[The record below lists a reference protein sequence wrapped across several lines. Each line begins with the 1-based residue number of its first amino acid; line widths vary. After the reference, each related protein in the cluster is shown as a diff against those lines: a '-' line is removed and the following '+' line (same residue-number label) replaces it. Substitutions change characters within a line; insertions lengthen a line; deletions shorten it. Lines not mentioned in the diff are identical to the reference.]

1 MAKKSFVKGAILT
14 GMVLSLLILPLGS
27 VFAGKAEMVNVAQIA
42 PLSGGIAFVGVVAL
56 NSMKL
61 AAEEIN
67 NAGGFK
73 VGGKNYKFN
82 IIGYDSEANPAKAV
96 AGMKKLKSQHDL
108 KFAFTLISGS
118 TLAMLEQN
126 EKMDVFIITAG
137 QDPRITKK
145 GNKLVVR
152 LNSPAS
158 VAASL
163 QAKSALKAL
172 GPIKFA
178 TLCDTGDWG
187 RAYQGIFSKIFKEGG
202 AKLVAE
208 EWIDERTDT
217 DFYPQLTKIKGKK
230 VNAFFM
236 AAHDDAGALIIK
248 QTRELGMKIPII
260 IVHGFSS
267 KGIKMAGSKNLEGC
281 LFAPAAW
288 DLQDGYPGIGKYK
301 ESYKKK
307 FKKDTAI
314 FGTGGYDGIYI
325 LKAAMEKAGTV
336 SDTKKIRQAFLKTVL
351 PKDICTICSTGYSSD
366 GDAFQP
372 VSTGRFINGKLVVE

>member
-1 MAKKSFVKGAILT
+1 MAKRSCTKGVVVTVMVAFLLVFSLGT
-14 GMVLSLLILPLGS
+14 G
-27 VFAGKAEMVNVAQIA
+27 FAEDAGMVNVAQIG
-42 PLSGGIAFVGVVAL
+42 PLSGGIAFVGTVAL

-73 VGGKNYKFN
+73 VGGKTYKFN

-96 AGMKKLKSQHDL
+96 AGMKKLKSQYDL

-126 EKMDVFIITAG
+126 EQMDVFIITAG

-152 LNSPAS
+152 LNSPAT
-158 VAASL
+158 VAAKL
-163 QAKSALKAL
+163 QGESTLKVL
-172 GPIKFA
+172 GKIKFA

-187 RAYQGIFSKIFKEGG
+187 RAYQAIFSKVMTDGG
-202 AKLVAE
+202 ATLVGE

-217 DFYPQLTKIKGKK
+217 DFYPQLTKIKGMN
-230 VNAFFM
+230 VDAFFM

-267 KGIKMAGSKNLEGC
+267 KGLKMAGQANLEGC
-281 LFAPAAW
+281 LYAPAAW
-288 DLQDGYPGIGKYK
+288 DLPEKHPGIPKYM
-301 ESYKKK
+301 EAYKKK

-314 FGTGGYDGIYI
+314 FGTGGYDGIYS
-325 LKAAMEKAGTV
+325 LMEAMKSAGTV
-336 SDTKKIRQAFLKTVL
+336 SETKKIRQAFLKTVL
-351 PKDICTICSTGYSSD
+351 PADICTICSTGYTSE
-366 GDAFQP
+366 GDAMQP
-372 VSTGRFINGKLVVE
+372 VATGRFVNGKLVVD